1 MSVRDRLMKSPKCR
15 KNEHLTGRSQKRF
28 GMKPTRI
35 TPSWY
40 KIADCI
46 PFEQYV
52 KNLSGVYQ
60 VLEKKQKSKSH
71 EDDFLKNIWMSFGDF
86 SEEQYQRRRNFERY
100 NRSLQMKLGDMHRAM
115 IGSFPN
121 YRVLP
126 RGHESKCDI
135 ERLDQT
141 EFLVVTNNSNTL
153 NAQSAKTVGK
163 NLQVVIDKGCRA
175 VLVQINCQKTV
186 PRHGMPRD
194 VELMSG
200 KHIYAEL
207 SGRETFY
214 DDLLI
219 TLKDTFAKFKT
230 HTELQVV

>member
-1 MSVRDRLMKSPKCR
+1 M
-15 KNEHLTGRSQKRF
+15 N
-28 GMKPTRI
+28 PTRI

-52 KNLSGVYQ
+52 KNLSGVYE
-60 VLEKKQKSKSH
+60 VLEKKQKSKGH
-71 EDDFLKNIWMSFGDF
+71 NDDFLKTIWTAFGDM
-86 SEEQYQRRRNFERY
+86 SEEQYLKRRHFERY
-100 NRSLQMKLGDMHRAM
+100 NRALQMKLGDMHRFM

-126 RGHESKCDI
+126 RKHESKCDV

-141 EFLVVTNNSNTL
+141 EYMIVTNNSNTL
-153 NAQSAKTVGK
+153 NSQSSKTVGQ
-163 NLQVVIDKGCRA
+163 NLQTVIDKGCRA
-175 VLVQINCQKTV
+175 ILVQINCEKTI

-194 VELMSG
+194 VELLSG
-200 KHIYAEL
+200 KLIYAEL

-214 DDLLI
+214 DELLI

-230 HTELQVV
+230 HAELQVL